1 MKEAFKWLLK
11 DGENGRMDWIKTKIF
26 KPVFQKYF

>member
-11 DGENGRMDWIKTKIF
+11 DGENVHMDWIEMKIF
-26 KPVFQKYF
+26 KLVFQKYF